1 VIGTAADGDGFR
13 TMRWLALFL
22 FLLAGCSRGPQADL
36 ASIGE
41 ARSLVAEWALVN
53 ELAAKGQSNSIYTA
67 AMHQQLRQQLQTAAT
82 SLKQPDSDYGAAIS
96 ACLHLPDDTSP
107 AELRLYGQTLKQ
119 IEDSLESA

>member
-1 VIGTAADGDGFR
+1 
-13 TMRWLALFL
+13 MRWLAL
-22 FLLAGCSRGPQADL
+22 LLVLLGGCYKGPPADL

-41 ARSLVAEWALVN
+41 ARSLFAEWALVN
-53 ELAAKGQSNSIYTA
+53 ELAANGQTNATYTA

-82 SLKQPDSDYGAAIS
+82 SLKQPDSDYGVAIS
-96 ACLHLPDDTSP
+96 ACLHLPDDSSP